1 MPLLEIVSRSEAE
14 LRTTGTARAESLR
27 EYIDFINGL
36 SSGQAGRLQAKKGE
50 TLRTVRRRLGDAG
63 RLLGKDLV
71 IKKDGQ
77 VIYFWLKT
85 TGKRGRPRKVSA

>member
-1 MPLLEIVSRSEAE
+1 MPQLDVISRSEAQ
-14 LRTTGTARAESLR
+14 LRTTSTARADSLR
-27 EYIDFINGL
+27 EYIDFIDGL
-36 SSGQAGRLQAKKGE
+36 RSGQAGKLQAKKGE

-63 RLLGKDLV
+63 RLRGKDLV

>member
-1 MPLLEIVSRSEAE
+1 MPQLEIVSRSEAE

-27 EYIDFINGL
+27 EYIDFIDGL

-50 TLRTVRRRLGDAG
+50 TLRMVRRRLGDAG
-63 RLLGKDLV
+63 RLLGKGLV
-71 IKKDGQ
+71 IKQDGQ

>member
-1 MPLLEIVSRSEAE
+1 MPQLEVVSRSEAE
-14 LRTTGTARAESLR
+14 LKTTGTARAEVLR
-27 EYIDFINGL
+27 EYLNFIEGL
-36 SSGQAGRLQAKKGE
+36 GSGEAGRLQAKEGE

-63 RLLGKDLV
+63 RLGGKDLV

-77 VIYFWLKT
+77 VIYFWLKS